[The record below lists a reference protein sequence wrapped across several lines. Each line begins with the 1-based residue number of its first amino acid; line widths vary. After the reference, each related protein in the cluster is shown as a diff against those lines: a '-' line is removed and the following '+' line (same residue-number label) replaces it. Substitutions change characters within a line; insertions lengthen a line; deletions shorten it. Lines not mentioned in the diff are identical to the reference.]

1 MDNINEL
8 LKKSGLKKKYIA
20 EKLGITPTT
29 LSAKLSGKSVFTKPE
44 LFMLE
49 SILKNKEKENKGPHV
64 DCSWK

>member
-29 LSAKLSGKSVFTKPE
+29 LSAKLNGKSAFTKPE

>member
-29 LSAKLSGKSVFTKPE
+29 LSAKLSGKSAFTKPE

-64 DCSWK
+64 DCSWR